1 MAKTRGTRRKAAYRK
16 NNQNRFS
23 MVLIII
29 VVLILT
35 VTVAIRCVELSKRR
49 DELEAQ
55 KQELQEQKDA
65 AEARAEEI
73 EEFRKYTQ
81 TAGYIEEVAKE
92 KLGLVYEGEIVF
104 KEED

>member
-1 MAKTRGTRRKAAYRK
+1 MAKTKRTRRKAAYRK

-35 VTVAIRCVELSKRR
+35 VTVAIRCAELSQRQ
-49 DELEAQ
+49 EVLEAEME
-55 KQELQEQKDA
+55 ELQEQKEA
-65 AEARAEEI
+65 EEARAEEI